1 VGGESTFRVRR
12 KTMSTPTETS
22 DSQLLELLRVR
33 GPLSVSEMAEA
44 SEVTATAVRQ
54 RLTRLMGQG
63 FVARSATR
71 NGRGRPSH
79 RYVLTD
85 KARRL
90 AGNNFADL
98 AMVLWNEL
106 RGIADPEVRRGL
118 LQRLAAAMAQMY
130 SGQVRGSTP
139 AERMQSLGEVFGERR
154 VPVAVANSEVGPQL
168 TVIDCPY
175 PELAE
180 SDRGICAMEKML
192 FAELVDAPL
201 RLAECRLDGHSCCRF
216 ETN

>member
-1 VGGESTFRVRR
+1 
-12 KTMSTPTETS
+12 MSTPTETS

-33 GPLSVSEMAEA
+33 GAMSVSEVARA

-54 RLTRLMGQG
+54 RLTRLMSQG
-63 FVARSATR
+63 LVARNATR

-79 RYVLTD
+79 RYALTE

-90 AGNNFADL
+90 AGNNFGDL

-106 RGIADPEVRRGL
+106 RGVADPEVRRGL
-118 LQRLAAAMAQMY
+118 LQRLASAMAQMY
-130 SGQVRGSTP
+130 AGQIQGSTP
-139 AERMQSLGEVFGERR
+139 VERMESLREVFGQRR
-154 VPVAVANSEVGPQL
+154 VPVSVATAEVGPQL

-175 PELAE
+175 PQLAE
-180 SDRGICAMEKML
+180 TDRGICAMEKML
-192 FAELVDAPL
+192 FAELVNAPL
-201 RLAECRLDGHSCCRF
+201 RLAECRLDGHACCRF